1 MSFIS
6 YAQNYEDVMLWRA
19 LKNIK
24 NGFYVDVGANDP
36 TELSITR
43 AFYDRGW
50 SGINIEP
57 VYSCYE
63 RLKVERT
70 RDINLNIAVG
80 NKSGEIVLYEVQPSA
95 LSTLD
100 EQIARKYEAN
110 GVPSR
115 KIMTPILPLN
125 DVLEKYAQGKDIH
138 FMNIDVEGGEL
149 AVLQGLNL
157 TKWRPWIILIEATV
171 PTTEI
176 PNFLDWE
183 PILLKNDYEFVY
195 FDALNRFYVGR
206 EHGELKKHF
215 ELPPNLFD
223 GFVLASQVEDQHKLY
238 IVNTEIGVLRSKL
251 ESITFDLDTSHKTN
265 QKIINELL
273 NELTKEREE
282 KKSLLQQLEET
293 TRALSDKERELVDKE
308 EVIASQA
315 QELVDKEQVIQNFR
329 QSWLYTFIH
338 GPFRHIPLFAKLYQ
352 RWHLLKRKAR
362 HFFMPHIGVLHQ
374 YDPKPCNL
382 PASYY
387 EVKKLI
393 QPAPVISIVTP
404 SYNYARFI
412 ERTLKSVLNQGYPE
426 LEYII
431 QDGGSTDGTVEIVKK
446 YEHRLKHFES
456 RKDNGQSHA
465 INLGFQHATGEI
477 MAYLNADDVL
487 LPGTLDYV
495 ANYFTTHPDVD
506 VVYGHRLIINED
518 DLVIGDWIM
527 PPHDNEAL
535 RWADYIPQE
544 TLFWRRRIWEKVGGK
559 VDENFQ
565 FAMDWDLL
573 LRFQEAGAKFKRL
586 PRFLAAFRVHTEQK
600 TSAQISEVGKKE
612 VDQLRLRNFGRD
624 VDYRDINKGLR
635 LYRMQSVLHF
645 WLHKLAI
652 KKQQWQ
658 ARLKPTNQPV
668 SWYEPESVYFYSL
681 HKAGTALFTHVLRQA
696 NELKHVDYET
706 MLFDNELST
715 ELTFEKYGHLYG
727 VFRIVD
733 KSSEFSELY
742 MKITKQIAKT
752 DFVKDKNVVYL
763 VRDPRDV
770 IISFYYSMGLSH
782 VSSANPQMENDLQET
797 RNRIR
802 SLSLDEFAL
811 RHAPLVK
818 EKLEILYRLSKE
830 SKHSIILRYED
841 LLENF
846 DDFLHKF
853 SKYISIPKERQQEL
867 FLASRPRDGE
877 DIKAHKRSGK
887 SRQYLEKLKP
897 ETVHELNRI
906 LKPVLEK
913 FGYEIDNH

>member
-6 YAQNYEDVMLWRA
+6 YAQNYEDVILWRA
-19 LKNIK
+19 LKNIE

-36 TELSITR
+36 TEFSVTR

-63 RLKVERT
+63 RLKAERT
-70 RDINLNIAVG
+70 RDINLNIAIG
-80 NKSGEIVLYEVQPSA
+80 NTNGEIIFYEAQLSA

-100 EQIARKYEAN
+100 KQIALKNEAN
-110 GVPSR
+110 GVSFR
-115 KIMTPILPLN
+115 KILTPIITLSE
-125 DVLEKYAQGKDIH
+125 VLEKYAQGKDIH

-149 AVLQGLNL
+149 AVLQGLDL
-157 TKWRPWIILIEATV
+157 TKWRPWIIVIEATL
-171 PTTEI
+171 PTTNI
-176 PNFLDWE
+176 PSFVEWE
-183 PILLKNDYEFVY
+183 PILLKKNYDFVY
-195 FDALNRFYVGR
+195 FDALNRFYIAK
-206 EHGELKKHF
+206 EHSELKKHF
-215 ELPPNLFD
+215 GLPPNLFD
-223 GFVLASQVEDQHKLY
+223 GFVLASQVEDQQKIHLANAELSE
-238 IVNTEIGVLRSKL
+238 VRSKL
-251 ESITFDLDTSHKTN
+251 ESITLDLDASHKTN
-265 QKIINELL
+265 QKIINELI
-273 NELTKEREE
+273 NELAKEREE
-282 KKSLLQQLEET
+282 KKALLQQLEM
-293 TRALSDKERELVDKE
+293 AAQSLSDKEN
-308 EVIASQA
+308 VIASQT

-338 GPFRHIPLFAKLYQ
+338 GPFRHVPLFAKLYQ
-352 RWHLLKRKAR
+352 RWQLLKGKAR
-362 HFFMPHIGVLHQ
+362 YFFMPHIGVLYQH
-374 YDPKPCNL
+374 DPKPCNL

-387 EVKKLI
+387 KVEKLI

-404 SYNYARFI
+404 SYNYAPYI
-412 ERTLKSVLNQGYPE
+412 ERTIRSVLNQGYPE

-431 QDGGSTDGTVEIVKK
+431 QDGGSTDGTVEIIKK
-446 YEHRLKHFES
+446 YEHRLKHFQS
-456 RKDNGQSHA
+456 HKDNGQSHA

-495 ANYFTTHPDVD
+495 ANYFAAHPDVD

-527 PPHDNEAL
+527 PPHDDEAL

-544 TLFWRRRIWEKVGGK
+544 TLFWRRRIWEKVGSK
-559 VDENFQ
+559 MDENFQ

-573 LRFQEAGAKFKRL
+573 LRFQAVGAKFKRL

-600 TSAQISEVGKKE
+600 TSTQISGVGKKE
-612 VDQLRLRNFGRD
+612 VDQLRLHNFGRE
-624 VDYRDINKGLR
+624 VDYRDIKNALR
-635 LYRMQSVLHF
+635 FYWMQSVLHF
-645 WLHKLAI
+645 WLHKLEI
-652 KKQQWQ
+652 KKQRWQ
-658 ARLKPTNQPV
+658 ARRKPVHEPI

-727 VFRIVD
+727 VFRIID
-733 KSSEFSELY
+733 KHSEFSELY
-742 MKITKQIAKT
+742 IKITKHIAKT

-763 VRDPRDV
+763 VRDPRDI

-782 VSSANPQMENDLQET
+782 VSSANPQMENELQET

-811 RHAPLVK
+811 RHAPVVK
-818 EKLEILYRLSKE
+818 QKLEILYRLSKE
-830 SKHSIILRYED
+830 SKHSVVLRYED

-846 DDFLHKF
+846 DDFLYRF
-853 SKYISIPKERQQEL
+853 SKYISIPKERQTEL

-897 ETVHELNRI
+897 ETVRELNRI

-913 FGYEIDNH
+913 FGYKIDDY